1 MGLMPP
7 KLRRWLDAG
16 ALVVREQARPVID
29 ATGWGLL
36 YLDQRTGKLRIYTLR
51 GGDRTLEQA
60 AGGGS
65 GDVVGPASSVASEVA
80 LFDGTTGKLLK
91 RAAITGLAKLTS
103 GVLSAATAGTDYYAP
118 GSTDV
123 AIADGGTG
131 ASTAG
136 DARTNL
142 GLGTAAVL
150 NAAATR
156 AASGLLQLDSA
167 GWFGLD
173 AALAAWRYSVSIAHF
188 SNNTA
193 SGYGFTVSPAG
204 TSGTPSTLAYS
215 RREATANS
223 GWFVSSRL
231 ASLTI
236 GFAFALIFKLPSSV
250 TSRRLWIGLG
260 STTMS
265 DSDTAA
271 GSFVGVRYSTVA
283 GDAGFMPAS
292 RDGTTQTIGT
302 AGSAPV
308 ADVPYM
314 LTIQAATGGSSVAVK
329 ITRLDTGATVLDV
342 TISATLPASGTAIDW
357 LLYNHGQGTT
367 RAVEIAQA
375 VRLMGLT

>member
-1 MGLMPP
+1 MGAARILGAFG
-7 KLRRWLDAG
+7 LRLPVFGVGRAG
-16 ALVVREQARPVID
+16 AVPAASGDPSAAKSLRED
-29 ATGWGLL
+29 GTWSSS
-36 YLDQRTGKLRIYTLR
+36 
-51 GGDRTLEQA
+51 
-60 AGGGS
+60 GGGS
-65 GDVVGPASSVASEVA
+65 GDVVGPSSSVASEVA

-91 RAAITGLAKLTS
+91 RAAITGLAKLSS

-131 ASTAG
+131 ASTAAG
-136 DARTNL
+136 ARANL
-142 GLGTAAVL
+142 GAAT
-150 NAAATR
+150 TR
-156 AASGLLQLDSA
+156 AASGFLELDSA
-167 GWFGLD
+167 GWFGMD
-173 AALAAWRYSVSIAHF
+173 AALASWRYSTSVAHF
-188 SNNTA
+188 ANNTT
-193 SGYGFTVSPAG
+193 SGYGFTVSQAG
-204 TSGTPSTLAYS
+204 TGATPSTLAYS
-215 RREATANS
+215 RREATLNS
-223 GWFVSSRL
+223 GWFVSPRL

-236 GFAFALIFKLPSSV
+236 GFAFALIFKLPSSI

-260 STTMS
+260 STTMN

-292 RDGTTQTIGT
+292 RNGTTQTIGT

-314 LTIQAATGGSSVAVK
+314 MTIQAATGGSSVAVK

-357 LLYNHGQGTT
+357 LLYNHGQGTL

>member
-80 LFDGTTGKLLK
+80 LFDGTTGKLIK

-103 GVLSAATAGTDYYAP
+103 GVLSAATSGTDYYAP

-123 AIADGGTG
+123 AVADGGTG

-136 DARTNL
+136 GARTNL

-150 NAAATR
+150 DASATR
-156 AASGLLQLDSA
+156 AASGLLQLDAA

-173 AALAAWRYSVSIAHF
+173 AALAAWRYSTSVAHF
-188 SNNTA
+188 ANNTT
-193 SGYGFTVSPAG
+193 SGYGFTVSQAG
-204 TSGTPSTLAYS
+204 TGATPSTLAYS
-215 RREATANS
+215 RREATLNS
-223 GWFVSSRL
+223 GWFVSPRL

-236 GFAFALIFKLPSSV
+236 GFAFALIFKLPSSI

-260 STTMS
+260 STTMN

-292 RDGTTQTIGT
+292 RNGTTQTIGT

-314 LTIQAATGGSSVAVK
+314 MTIQAATGGSSVAVK

-357 LLYNHGQGTT
+357 LLYNHGQGTL